1 MSGLAHLPER
11 AAAIFDTWI
20 GPGERSSKRTA
31 ELLGMSMVTVNN
43 VAGRYGFSELARDLD
58 REELQHRVARTR
70 AQLAESLPS
79 AVQTLVASM
88 AVTIG
93 ENGKPLPGSPSQ
105 VALKSALAV
114 LAVHGIS
121 PLTRQQVGLVT
132 QELGTNSLGDG
143 GLDAEVAQ
151 ALASGDTAT
160 LIALA
165 AGGTRTRHPAPYPVP
180 GMPPQDFTSAQPGG
194 RVGSDPPS
202 PLVQDLDVM
211 DGEAVDATYRVLS
224 PKEWDEQQRRG
235 ELVENMDFDFGEQ
248 PGD

>member
-31 ELLGMSMVTVNN
+31 ELLGMSMVTINN

-121 PLTRQQVGLVT
+121 PLTRSQIGLVT
-132 QELGTNSLGDG
+132 DELATTSRSAD
-143 GLDAEVAQ
+143 LDAEVAQ

-165 AGGTRTRHPAPYPVP
+165 AGANVRGRHPHPYPHP